1 MVVATVQI
9 RRVLAWCMSILG
21 GEGFSLPVVSNIDVV
36 NVSIDLTETA
46 KAALSASMAGE
57 EDSHVLLISAQS
69 GGCSGYMY
77 DMAIGEEPDNS
88 GFQILHFEGIRIF
101 IHDNDRTMLN
111 GIRVDYKDSLMG
123 GGFQIEN
130 PNASKSCGCGQSFS

>member
-1 MVVATVQI
+1 MLVATVQI
-9 RRVLAWCMSILG
+9 QRVSAKPMGILG
-21 GEGFSLPVVSNIDVV
+21 GEGFSLPVVSKVDVV
-36 NVSIDLTETA
+36 DVNIELTETA
-46 KAALSASMAGE
+46 KAALSASMSGE
-57 EDSHVLLISAQS
+57 EDTHVLLISAQS

-77 DMAIGEEPDNS
+77 DMAIVEEPENS
-88 GFQILHFEGIRIF
+88 GFQKIQFDRIRIF
-101 IHDNDRTMLN
+101 IHNKDSTMLN

>member
-1 MVVATVQI
+1 MG
-9 RRVLAWCMSILG
+9 ILG
-21 GEGFSLPVVSNIDVV
+21 GGGFTLPVVSEVEVV
-36 NVSIDLTETA
+36 DVSIDMTDA
-46 KAALSASMAGE
+46 ARSALSASMSGD
-57 EDSHVLLISAQS
+57 EDTHVLLISAQS

-77 DMAIGEEPDNS
+77 DMAIVETPDTS
-88 GFQILHFEGIRIF
+88 GFQIIEIDEIRVF
-101 IHDNDRTMLN
+101 IHDKDSAMLN

>member
-1 MVVATVQI
+1 
-9 RRVLAWCMSILG
+9 MS
-21 GEGFSLPVVSNIDVV
+21 
-36 NVSIDLTETA
+36 
-46 KAALSASMAGE
+46 GE
-57 EDSHVLLISAQS
+57 EDTHVLLISAQS

-77 DMAIGEEPDNS
+77 DMAIVEEPDNS
-88 GFQILHFEGIRIF
+88 GFQKIQFDRIRIF
-101 IHDNDRTMLN
+101 IHNKDSTMLN